1 MKKRLMIFGM
11 VLVVAVIIN
20 SCYKDVISPDL
31 ESSYPPQQVSFKN
44 DLAPYFFRT
53 CGDPK
58 LSGCH
63 SVGSHVPYMDD
74 VTKSFKNIVTDG
86 YINTTFPKESKFY
99 KFVYGEMSEY
109 STKSERTKIYDWI
122 RTGAKNN

>member
-1 MKKRLMIFGM
+1 MKKRVMIFGM
-11 VLVVAVIIN
+11 VLVVAVILN
-20 SCYKDVISPDL
+20 SCYKDIVSPDL

-44 DLAPYFFRT
+44 DLAPYLKKT
-53 CGDPK
+53 C
-58 LSGCH
+58 SSNEGCH
-63 SVGSHVPYMDD
+63 NAGSHEPYMDD
-74 VTKSFKNIVTDG
+74 VTKSFKNIVTNG
-86 YINTTFPKESKFY
+86 YVNTTFPKQSKFY